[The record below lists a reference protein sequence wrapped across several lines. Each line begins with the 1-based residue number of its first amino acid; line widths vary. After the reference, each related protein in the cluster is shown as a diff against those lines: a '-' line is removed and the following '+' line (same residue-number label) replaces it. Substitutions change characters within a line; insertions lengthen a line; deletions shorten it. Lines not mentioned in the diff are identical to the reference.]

1 MKIRALAFF
10 ILLSPPL
17 LLMAQ
22 EPLSICPQPSQK
34 ISSWNKCIG
43 PYTYPNGLKYIGE
56 WKNDSA
62 SGDGIILYPNHYLFV
77 GQFTNDRAQGRGAIV
92 DLSGNLFKAGYAN
105 SPEIGEQNY
114 LAAAGYIT
122 PDKGIFS
129 SDQIGP
135 YVSNVL
141 NKINRYLL
149 STNQKPISF
158 NLLVDVSRD
167 VSPRKP
173 LPMVG
178 QEESSQKKKCQR
190 LGLSPGSD
198 DFKLCMG
205 Q

>member
-1 MKIRALAFF
+1 MKIRVLAFF
-10 ILLSPPL
+10 ILLFSPL

-22 EPLSICPQPSQK
+22 ESLPTCPSSYQK
-34 ISSWNKCIG
+34 ITAWNKCIG

-62 SGDGIILYPNHYLFV
+62 SGEGIIIYPNQYIFV
-77 GQFTNDRAQGRGAIV
+77 GQFINERAQGRGAIV
-92 DLSGNLFKAGYAN
+92 DLSGALFKAGYVN

-135 YVSNVL
+135 YVASIF

-149 STNQKPISF
+149 SANQKPISF
-158 NLLVDVSRD
+158 NLLSDGSRD
-167 VSPRKP
+167 LSPKKSLSRT
-173 LPMVG
+173 G
-178 QEESSQKKKCQR
+178 QEESPQKKKCQR

-198 DFKLCMG
+198 DFKLCMS